1 MSATTL
7 ASAEIRT
14 APIYLWLAGACAV
27 FAFGGFAATYW
38 LQLAAGTFVG
48 GTPLLHLHALLFS
61 AWTLLLVSQAWLG
74 RQGKLDHH
82 RAWGVAGVSLATAML
97 FVGLALALRSVE
109 HYLADGHGDA
119 ARAFF
124 MLPFQGLFLFAIFFV
139 AALATLARPDWHKRL
154 LIVAT
159 VVLLPAAAAR
169 IGFLIATGGG
179 PGARPGLAPPPP
191 VALGINGALMA
202 GVILLAGI
210 VYDWRTRGRPHP
222 AYLVGLA
229 SLLGT
234 AIAGTWL
241 SGTGVWMGFVDALRG
256 FAG

>member
-1 MSATTL
+1 MTVTTHPG
-7 ASAEIRT
+7 AESRT
-14 APIYLWLAGACAV
+14 APIYVWLAGACAL

-48 GTPLLHLHALLFS
+48 GTPLLHLHATLFS
-61 AWTLLLVSQAWLG
+61 AWTLLLLSQAWLG
-74 RQGKLDHH
+74 WRGQLEHH

-97 FVGLALALRSVE
+97 FVGMALAIHSVNA
-109 HYLADGHGDA
+109 YLADGHGDA

-124 MLPFQGLFLFAIFFV
+124 MLPFQGLFLFAVFFV
-139 AALATLARPDWHKRL
+139 AALAKLAQPDWHKRL
-154 LIVAT
+154 MIVAT

-202 GVILLAGI
+202 SVILLAGI
-210 VYDWRTRGRPHP
+210 AYDWRTRGRPHP

-229 SLLGT
+229 GLVGT
-234 AIAGTWL
+234 ALAGTWV
-241 SGTGVWMGFVDALRG
+241 SGTGAWLGFVDAMLG
-256 FAG
+256 FAA